1 MGGSDDDDGAA
12 PAAPLVDIVSLGE
25 AMVEFNQTG
34 ERDGRVYLQGYGG
47 DTSNFAVAA
56 ARQGARVAY
65 VSALGDDPYGAMLRT
80 LWSRE
85 GVDHASVRSDADAF
99 TAIYFV
105 THDARGHHFHFF
117 RAGSAASRMRPA
129 DLPRERIA
137 AARVLHLSGISLAI
151 GASACDTGFAAIEA
165 ARAAG
170 VRVSFDT
177 NLRLKLW
184 PLARARAVMTE
195 ALRLADIALPSFDD
209 VAAITGLADPD
220 ALADHCLRLGARIVA
235 LKLGDQG
242 ALVATT
248 DERHRIA
255 PCPCTPVDAT
265 GAGDTFGGAFVARLV
280 AGDSLLDAGRYAA
293 VAAALSTEGYGAVE
307 PIPHAQRV
315 RARLDAPAQQRA

>member
-1 MGGSDDDDGAA
+1 MGGSDAGDAA
-12 PAAPLVDIVSLGE
+12 AGSIDIVSLGE

-34 ERDGRVYLQGYGG
+34 EQGGRSYLQGFGG

-65 VSALGDDPYGAMLRT
+65 LSALGADPYGALLRA
-80 LWSRE
+80 LWDRE
-85 GVDHASVRSDADAF
+85 GVDHASVGSDAEAY

-117 RAGSAASRMRPA
+117 RAGSAASRMRPQ

-151 GASACDTGFAAIEA
+151 SASACDTGFAAIDA

-195 ALRLADIALPSFDD
+195 ALRLCDIALPSHDD
-209 VAAITGLADPD
+209 IAAITGLSDPD

-235 LKLGDQG
+235 LKLGEQG
-242 ALVATT
+242 AIVASA

-255 PCPCTPVDAT
+255 PRPCTPVDAT
-265 GAGDTFGGAFVARLV
+265 GAGDTFGGACVARLV
-280 AGDSLLDAGRYAA
+280 AGDSLLEAGRYAA

-307 PIPHAQRV
+307 PIPRAEAV
-315 RARLDAPAQQRA
+315 RARLAAPQ